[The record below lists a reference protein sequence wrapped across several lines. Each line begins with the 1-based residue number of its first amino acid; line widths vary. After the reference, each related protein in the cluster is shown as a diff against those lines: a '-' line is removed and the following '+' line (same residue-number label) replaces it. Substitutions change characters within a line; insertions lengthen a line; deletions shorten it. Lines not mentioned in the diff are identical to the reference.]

1 MLQSDYLE
9 STSDCLI
16 QTQREIQLERKLNP
30 PSEVALDLHLRY
42 VNYSELLFFFLSF
55 KNPTRTFFFFFG
67 KQCIVYEFDSQFL
80 RLAVNL
86 TLRFSGLPQVS
97 DFGTSWLSFN
107 FGCFFLTLPT

>member
-42 VNYSELLFFFLSF
+42 VNYSELLFFSF
-55 KNPTRTFFFFFG
+55 KNPTRRFFFSESS
-67 KQCIVYEFDSQFL
+67 VLSM
-80 RLAVNL
+80 NL
-86 TLRFSGLPQVS
+86 TL
-97 DFGTSWLSFN
+97 N
-107 FGCFFLTLPT
+107 F

>member
-42 VNYSELLFFFLSF
+42 VNYSELLFFFLS
-55 KNPTRTFFFFFG
+55 KIRLFFFSFR

-86 TLRFSGLPQVS
+86 TLRFSGLPRVS
-97 DFGTSWLSFN
+97 DFGTSWLSFK
-107 FGCFFLTLPT
+107 FGCFFLTLSTQS